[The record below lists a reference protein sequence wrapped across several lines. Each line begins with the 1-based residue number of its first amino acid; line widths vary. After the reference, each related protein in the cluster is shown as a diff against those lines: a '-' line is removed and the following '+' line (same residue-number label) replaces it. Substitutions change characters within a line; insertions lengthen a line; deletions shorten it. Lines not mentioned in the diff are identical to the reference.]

1 MDLNNNQR
9 GRFEPEKTLKRVVVS
24 SLLIVVSVSFLSV
37 NRIATIFAFTGRM
50 SFSPSDPTVL
60 FSETNTFICTDYNEE
75 SKIISYHIAGR
86 RTEVEVMDLPQIA
99 ARVRN
104 HCGKRFY

>member
-1 MDLNNNQR
+1 M

-24 SLLIVVSVSFLSV
+24 SLLIVASVSFLSV
-37 NRIATIFAFTGRM
+37 NRIAMAFAFTGHM
-50 SFSPSDPTVL
+50 SFDPSNPTAL
-60 FSETNTFICTDYNEE
+60 FTETNTFICTDYNEE
-75 SKIISYHIAGR
+75 SKIISNDIAGR